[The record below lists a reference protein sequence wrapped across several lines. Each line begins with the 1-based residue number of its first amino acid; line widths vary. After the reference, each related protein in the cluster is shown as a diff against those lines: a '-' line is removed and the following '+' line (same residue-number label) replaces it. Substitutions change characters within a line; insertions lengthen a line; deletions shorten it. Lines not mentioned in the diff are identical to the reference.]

1 MEKLDINP
9 SITTP
14 LISFDPFKMDFTIK
28 GECRPENVLTF
39 FNPILDWVNDFKAW
53 VKESQN
59 SSKDL
64 IFNFELEYYNSS
76 SAKFIFNLLKRLRAL
91 DVFGVNLKVNFYYD
105 ILDDDLLEN
114 GKEFEKI
121 LNAKF
126 TFIAVED

>member
-1 MEKLDINP
+1 MKKLDIRS

-14 LISFDPFKMDFTIK
+14 LLNFDPISMVFNIK

-39 FNPILDWVNDFKAW
+39 FNPVLDWVNDFKSW
-53 VKESQN
+53 VKHDQN
-59 SSKDL
+59 SSSFL
-64 IFNFELEYYNSS
+64 IFNFQLEYYNSS

-91 DVFGVNLKVNFYYD
+91 DKYGVTLSVNFYYD

-121 LNAKF
+121 LNSKF
-126 TFIAVED
+126 TFIAIED